1 MTPLASA
8 CSREFYK
15 ASRTSGTRK
24 TSSITLI
31 VWHDE
36 EAGTARSSALFFH
49 DPRLPKNGGPAG
61 SAHLTVDDNECYR
74 CLANEDIPWGAPGAN
89 EQGFHI
95 EQAGFA
101 KWSAV
106 IWRKHVNT
114 LRRCAYKTALHCKQF
129 GIPVVFLTAADL
141 KAGKSG
147 ITTHREVS
155 KAFGGDHS
163 DPGPFYPVPLVM
175 WFTRRYYKGLA

>member
-1 MTPLASA
+1 VTALSA
-8 CSREFYK
+8 KCSREFYK
-15 ASRTSGTRK
+15 AFHRSGTRQLSQIK
-24 TSSITLI
+24 WI

-36 EAGTARSSALFFH
+36 ESATARSAALYFRS
-49 DPRLPKNGGPAG
+49 PQSGG

-106 IWRKHVNT
+106 IWRKHLNT

-129 GIPVVFLTAADL
+129 DIPVVFLKAKDL
-141 KAGKSG
+141 KAGKRG

-155 KAFGGDHS
+155 KAFGGTHS
-163 DPGPFYPVPLVM
+163 DPGPFYPIALVM
-175 WFTRRYYKGLA
+175 WFTKRYRKELG